1 MIGRWVENEERT
13 VGLLSSAEYD
23 EFSPLLI
30 TRTRRN
36 IIRPV
41 RKALG
46 VSDARSDYES
56 DTPASPAYVNP
67 CSSYFIHAQANHLH
81 ASPNVEVHGHVN
93 HVHINPN
100 PEIIPP
106 ASPPDEIAYTYQGL
120 EETSETKL

>member
-13 VGLLSSAEYD
+13 VGLLSSAEFD

-46 VSDARSDYES
+46 VPDTRSDYES
-56 DTPASPAYVNP
+56 DTPISPTRKV
-67 CSSYFIHAQANHLH
+67 
-81 ASPNVEVHGHVN
+81 
-93 HVHINPN
+93 VHINPE
-100 PEIIPP
+100 PAIIPP
-106 ASPPDEIAYTYQGL
+106 ESPDEVSYSYKSLDGA
-120 EETSETKL
+120 SETKV

>member
-1 MIGRWVENEERT
+1 MKWDEIFFKEYQEAVEHMIGRWVENEERT

-56 DTPASPAYVNP
+56 DTGTSPVRK
-67 CSSYFIHAQANHLH
+67 S
-81 ASPNVEVHGHVN
+81 
-93 HVHINPN
+93 VHINPN
-100 PEIIPP
+100 PDVF
-106 ASPPDEIAYTYQGL
+106 PPDSPDTISYSYKSIDES
-120 EETSETKL
+120 SETKV

>member
-56 DTPASPAYVNP
+56 DTPTSPAYRIHGHASHLHVNP
-67 CSSYFIHAQANHLH
+67 NLD
-81 ASPNVEVHGHVN
+81 VHGHVN

-100 PEIIPP
+100 PEVIPP
-106 ASPPDEIAYTYQGL
+106 ASPPDETAHIYQGL

>member
-46 VSDARSDYES
+46 VSDGRSDYES
-56 DTPASPAYVNP
+56 DTPTSPAYR
-67 CSSYFIHAQANHLH
+67 IHGN
-81 ASPNVEVHGHVN
+81 VN

-100 PEIIPP
+100 PEVIPP
-106 ASPPDEIAYTYQGL
+106 ASPPDEIAYTYKGL
-120 EETSETKL
+120 DEASETKL